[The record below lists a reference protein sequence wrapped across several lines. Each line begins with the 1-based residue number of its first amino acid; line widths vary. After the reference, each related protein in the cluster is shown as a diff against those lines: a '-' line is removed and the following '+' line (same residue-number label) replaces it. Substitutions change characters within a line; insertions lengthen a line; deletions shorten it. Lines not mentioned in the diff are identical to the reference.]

1 MLESANTPRERL
13 LIALIAFAGLR
24 VSEAVSLKRADV
36 SFSPPE
42 ITVRRGKGGRSRA
55 ITIYQQLKP
64 HLRSYLDDTR
74 GGAAEDFLFPSY
86 NGHLTSRWAQR
97 IVQLV
102 GQRAGLRNVTPNDL
116 RRACV
121 LYWHYRLGLQPTQVQ
136 EHLGVAGADFL
147 DILEQGAAQWALQ
160 PDTTDE
166 AEALPSPIYL
176 GPGRP
181 PRNQV
186 RDQELWDMIRIHGKT
201 FGEAARDYSHAH
213 SIQPPLTRDRVRMA
227 VIRFEN
233 KLIKEALKA
242 GARDLAT
249 IATRARVPIERVSRV
264 IGSPNLTIT
273 DP

>member
-24 VSEAVSLKRADV
+24 VSEAVSLRRADI

-74 GGAAEDFLFPSY
+74 EGAAEDFLFPSY
-86 NGHLTSRWAQR
+86 NGHRTSRWAQR
-97 IVQLV
+97 IVHLV
-102 GQRAGLRNVTPNDL
+102 GQRADLHNVTPNDL

-121 LYWHYRLGLQPTQVQ
+121 LHWHYRLGLQPTQVQ
-136 EHLGVAGADFL
+136 EHLGVTGGDYL
-147 DILEQGAAQWALQ
+147 DILRLGDAQWSPQSDL
-160 PDTTDE
+160 TDE

-181 PRNQV
+181 TRNQD
-186 RDQELWDMIRIHGKT
+186 RDQALWDMIRIQGKT

-213 SIQPPLTRDRVRMA
+213 SIRPQLDRDRVRMA
-227 VIRFEN
+227 VIRYEN
-233 KLIKEALKA
+233 KLITEAFRA
-242 GARDLAT
+242 GAQDPVA
-249 IATRARVPIERVSRV
+249 IATRTRVPIERVNRV
-264 IGSPNLTIT
+264 LGRLT
-273 DP
+273 